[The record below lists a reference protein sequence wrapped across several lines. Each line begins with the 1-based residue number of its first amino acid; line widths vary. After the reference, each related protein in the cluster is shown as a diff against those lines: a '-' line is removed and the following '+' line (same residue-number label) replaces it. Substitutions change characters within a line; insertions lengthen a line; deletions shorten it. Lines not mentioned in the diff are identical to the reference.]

1 MDCAETLAKCLLE
14 DVIEGARMEFR
25 ADQSHG
31 VHDFDL
37 RYQDGRIAAVEVT
50 AAVDK
55 SANEMETAIKKGGRF
70 VYTPGPG
77 AFG

>member
-1 MDCAETLAKCLLE
+1 MSSKGRVWNSAP
-14 DVIEGARMEFR
+14 IR
-25 ADQSHG
+25 AT
-31 VHDFDL
+31 VFTDFDL

-70 VYTPGPG
+70 VYTSAQVPSGERDQK
-77 AFG
+77 F